1 MKTDT
6 EIKCEGIQALIARLG
21 KVDAERF
28 VALLSREPFDYT
40 LWQRDLWS
48 QKTARELS
56 ALAMEK
62 LKDIP

>member
-6 EIKCEGIQALIARLG
+6 EIKCEGIRALIASLG

-40 LWQRDLWS
+40 LWQRDLWP

-62 LKDIP
+62 LKDIS

>member
-6 EIKCEGIQALIARLG
+6 EIKCEGIQALFVNLG

-40 LWQRDLWS
+40 LWQRDLRPE
-48 QKTARELS
+48 KTAREIS
-56 ALAMEK
+56 ALAMEN
-62 LKDIP
+62 LT